1 MKDTNWRR
9 PINTAWKF
17 KTTEKSKGV
26 ICYLNEVV
34 GSPGYKGLSSATWN
48 TNKALIKVI
57 HVITSDT
64 NWSLTLYPDSNFDD
78 NGIVPSFQVADGESG
93 DQIFH
98 LDYPYQN
105 SEGDYRLYV
114 KFDGIGPFRI
124 IVIGEVMS

>member
-1 MKDTNWRR
+1 MKDTNWKR

-17 KTTEKSKGV
+17 KTPEKSKGV
-26 ICYLNEVV
+26 ICYLNEVTSA
-34 GSPGYKGLSSATWN
+34 GQKGLSSATWN

-78 NGIVPSFQVADGESG
+78 DGIVPSFQVADGESG

-105 SEGDYRLYV
+105 SEGDYKLYL
-114 KFDGIGPFRI
+114 KFDGVGPFRI

>member
-9 PINTAWKF
+9 PINTAWKIQAID
-17 KTTEKSKGV
+17 KAKGV
-26 ICYLNEVV
+26 ICYLNQSVNT
-34 GSPGYKGLSSATWN
+34 GTHGLSSATWG

-78 NGIVPSFQVADGESG
+78 DGIVPSFQVADGESG
-93 DQIFH
+93 EQIFH

>member
-9 PINTAWKF
+9 PINTAWKIQAID
-17 KTTEKSKGV
+17 KAKGV
-26 ICYLNEVV
+26 ICYLNQSVNT
-34 GSPGYKGLSSATWN
+34 GAHGLSSATWG

-105 SEGDYRLYV
+105 SEGDYRPVSYTHLTL
-114 KFDGIGPFRI
+114 PTN
-124 IVIGEVMS
+124 

>member
-9 PINTAWKF
+9 PINTAWKIQAID
-17 KTTEKSKGV
+17 KAKGV
-26 ICYLNEVV
+26 ICYLNQSVNT
-34 GSPGYKGLSSATWN
+34 GTHGLSSATWG

-78 NGIVPSFQVADGESG
+78 NGIVPSFQIADGESG

-105 SEGDYRLYV
+105 SEGDYKLYV
-114 KFDGIGPFRI
+114 KFDGVGPFRI
-124 IVIGEVMS
+124 IVIGEVMG